1 MQLETVRGRWRQ
13 ADAVR
18 DWQRQVEKGRCA
30 VRDRKRQGENGSCS
44 YSRDRKRQGEK
55 GRCCLIQ
62 VEAGE
67 DRHVLVQLKTGICK

>member
-1 MQLETVRGRWRQ
+1 MQLETGKGRGRK

-18 DWQRQVEKGRCA
+18 D
-30 VRDRKRQGENGSCS
+30 S
-44 YSRDRKRQGEK
+44 KRQGEK
-55 GRCCLIQ
+55 GRCSLIQ

>member
-1 MQLETVRGRWRQ
+1 MQLETVRGRWIQ

-18 DWQRQVEKGRCA
+18 DRQ
-30 VRDRKRQGENGSCS
+30 RQGENGSCS
-44 YSRDRKRQGEK
+44 YRRDRQRQGEK
-55 GRCCLIQ
+55 GRCSLIQ

>member
-1 MQLETVRGRWRQ
+1 MQLETGKGRWRK
-13 ADAVR
+13 AD
-18 DWQRQVEKGRCA
+18 A

-44 YSRDRKRQGEK
+44 YSRDRKRQVEK
-55 GRCCLIQ
+55 GRCSLIQ